1 MLHVL
6 GLSFR
11 HTVDQIGVAAHILL
25 PTAVGAVKS
34 SGSGPTP
41 LHSLASL
48 SFFHIV
54 ALECQRALDPIVWK
68 EWCHTDAINLARLVN
83 ATWWRC

>member
-25 PTAVGAVKS
+25 PTPVGTVKS
-34 SGSGPTP
+34 SGSGRTP
-41 LHSLASL
+41 LHSLEILSL
-48 SFFHIV
+48 FRIV
-54 ALECQRALDPIVWK
+54 ALECQGALDPTVWK
-68 EWCHTDAINLARLVN
+68 EACNTGAINLAR
-83 ATWWRC
+83 AWTGCTGR